1 MNKRVKSLSILAP
14 KKFKKMKS
22 LNLLI
27 NVVLSVAVILLFALH
42 FSSKKSG
49 ATETKTMVTAKSG
62 SLNVVFFNS
71 DSLMSQYEMF
81 KDERAIMETKTK
93 QAENNF
99 IAEQRAQ
106 FLTITD
112 KEAKQEKLYSEQ
124 QRLVQMEQTLSAQLQ
139 KEEAEVSKRIF
150 DTIEVFLKD
159 YAKENNYTYVLSY
172 TRGGGIWYAEQGL
185 DITTDVVKIL
195 NERYKNKKA
204 E

>member
-1 MNKRVKSLSILAP
+1 
-14 KKFKKMKS
+14 
-22 LNLLI
+22 
-27 NVVLSVAVILLFALH
+27 
-42 FSSKKSG
+42 
-49 ATETKTMVTAKSG
+49 
-62 SLNVVFFNS
+62 
-71 DSLMSQYEMF
+71 MSQYEMF

-93 QAENNF
+93 QAESNF
-99 IAEQRAQ
+99 IAAQKKFEKEANDFQQRAQ

-112 KEAKQEKLYSEQ
+112 KEAKQEKLYNEQ

-139 KEEAEVSKRIF
+139 KDEAEVSKRIF

-172 TRGGGIWYAEQGL
+172 TRGGGIWYADQGL

-195 NERYKNKKA
+195 NERYKSTKA

>member
-1 MNKRVKSLSILAP
+1 
-14 KKFKKMKS
+14 MKS

-27 NVVLSVAVILLFALH
+27 NVVLSVAVIVLFALH

-49 ATETKTMVTAKSG
+49 ASDDTKALINAKSG

-71 DSLMSQYEMF
+71 DSLMSQYDMF

-99 IAEQRAQ
+99 IAEQKKFEKEANDFQQRAQ

-112 KEAKQEKLYSEQ
+112 KEAKQEKLYNEQ

-172 TRGGGIWYAEQGL
+172 TRGGGIWYADQGL
-185 DITTDVVKIL
+185 DITSDVVKIL
-195 NERYKNKKA
+195 NERYKSKKA

>member
-1 MNKRVKSLSILAP
+1 
-14 KKFKKMKS
+14 MKS

-27 NVVLSVAVILLFALH
+27 NVALSVAVIVLFALH

-49 ATETKTMVTAKSG
+49 ASDTKTMVNAKSG

-99 IAEQRAQ
+99 IAEQKKFEKEANDFQQRAQ

-112 KEAKQEKLYSEQ
+112 KETKQEKLYNEQ

-139 KEEAEVSKRIF
+139 NEEAEVSKRIF

-172 TRGGGIWYAEQGL
+172 TRGGGIWYADQGL

-195 NERYKNKKA
+195 NERYKSTKA

>member
-1 MNKRVKSLSILAP
+1 
-14 KKFKKMKS
+14 MKS

-27 NVVLSVAVILLFALH
+27 NVILSVAVIVLFALH
-42 FSSKKSG
+42 FSSKKSV
-49 ATETKTMVTAKSG
+49 ASETKTMVNAKSG

-81 KDERAIMETKTK
+81 IDERAIMETKTK

-99 IAEQRAQ
+99 IAEQKKFEKEANEFQQRAQ

-159 YAKENNYTYVLSY
+159 YAKEKNYTYVLSY
-172 TRGGGIWYAEQGL
+172 TRGGGIWFADQGL
-185 DITTDVVKIL
+185 DVTTDVVKIL